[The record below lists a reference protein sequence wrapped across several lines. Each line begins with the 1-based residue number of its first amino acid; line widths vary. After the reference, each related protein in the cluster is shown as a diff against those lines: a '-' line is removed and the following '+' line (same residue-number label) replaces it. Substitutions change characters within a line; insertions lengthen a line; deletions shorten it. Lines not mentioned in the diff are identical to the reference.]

1 MIHDFDMVPF
11 GDLVCGSGHPLT
23 CTPAIDSGR
32 FTTSSCDIDGEEGPT
47 KDDYDLWCR
56 ADDLFVSADYGSCP
70 VNVMHSLV
78 RRPD

>member
-1 MIHDFDMVPF
+1 LTD
-11 GDLVCGSGHPLT
+11 CGVYAPT
-23 CTPAIDSGR
+23 IDSGR
-32 FTTSSCDIDGEEGPT
+32 FTTSSCDVDGEGGLI

-78 RRPD
+78 RRTD